1 MIPNAPT
8 TQSFSGS
15 SSVTTMP
22 SVQPRFLK
30 GAYLAQGEQLLRE
43 TRATKWHFLPGPI
56 AFLLILGILTLLD
69 WANLSVLSNVNSAL
83 GGLHVYLLDLLLI
96 LVLIGVLW
104 LLVRYLRWISTVYAI
119 TSHRII
125 VQAGIFS
132 RDFDEIPIPQVRG
145 VDVHQSVLQRMFGY
159 GNLTIS
165 AEGGGV
171 RHIGNEAWPGIPRPF
186 DFQRLIESANLQLSR
201 PVVRVS

>member
-8 TQSFSGS
+8 TQTFSGS

-56 AFLLILGILTLLD
+56 AFLLIFGILTLLD
-69 WANLSVLSNVNSAL
+69 WANFSVLSNVNSAL

-96 LVLIGVLW
+96 LGTDRGPLAPRSLPPLDQHG
-104 LLVRYLRWISTVYAI
+104 LRHHVPPHHRPGGSSAETSTNP
-119 TSHRII
+119 
-125 VQAGIFS
+125 
-132 RDFDEIPIPQVRG
+132 DPQVRG

-201 PVVRVS
+201 PVVRVT